1 MALDRLHLRKLRKNE
16 PQMASAEDRRHF
28 RRANYDWSFASLRNL
43 RSKRF
48 LAVRPKYSRLSQML
62 RMAREFEKEHE
73 RKERERIMT

>member
-1 MALDRLHLRKLRKNE
+1 MALDRLHLRRLRKNE

-48 LAVRPKYSRLSQML
+48 LPVPRSDKRMRDAL
-62 RMAREFEKEHE
+62 RMLWEFEKECE
-73 RKERERIMT
+73 RKDRERTMT